1 MNEDKRYAIHVD
13 VTMLDQNYLCIGKT
27 MSLYFRTMWEI
38 LIKKDILKLAFIL
51 TLQCS
56 LTVAI
61 APFWPDSAYLKFVAS
76 RYLCPWLSCVESA
89 TKGFN
94 SFDEGLYRWNMYF
107 SANRNLQLLEISPI
121 SHGCLF
127 SMAVTV

>member
-27 MSLYFRTMWEI
+27 MSIYFRTTIDVRNMNS
-38 LIKKDILKLAFIL
+38 KDILKLAFIL

-56 LTVAI
+56 STVAI

-76 RYLCPWLSCVESA
+76 RYLCP
-89 TKGFN
+89 
-94 SFDEGLYRWNMYF
+94 
-107 SANRNLQLLEISPI
+107 
-121 SHGCLF
+121 
-127 SMAVTV
+127 

>member
-27 MSLYFRTMWEI
+27 MSIHFRTI
-38 LIKKDILKLAFIL
+38 LIKRDILKLAFIL

-76 RYLCPWLSCVESA
+76 RYLCP
-89 TKGFN
+89 
-94 SFDEGLYRWNMYF
+94 
-107 SANRNLQLLEISPI
+107 
-121 SHGCLF
+121 
-127 SMAVTV
+127 

>member
-13 VTMLDQNYLCIGKT
+13 VTTLDQNYLCIGKT
-27 MSLYFRTMWEI
+27 MSIHFRTRCE
-38 LIKKDILKLAFIL
+38 KYQFKNILKLAFIL

-76 RYLCPWLSCVESA
+76 RYLCP
-89 TKGFN
+89 
-94 SFDEGLYRWNMYF
+94 
-107 SANRNLQLLEISPI
+107 
-121 SHGCLF
+121 
-127 SMAVTV
+127 